1 MRNLFLF
8 IKQFYP
14 LFLFLFLEIIAFILI
29 SGSNAYHH
37 TTFVNSSHKVTGVF
51 YEKQDNITEYF
62 ELKQVNEVLEAE
74 NAMLRNKISRFKTL
88 ADSGKVDTVG
98 KVVYEFWPANVINHT
113 TQKKYNYFTLDK
125 GKKDGMVEGM
135 GVIDSKGIVGMV
147 TNVSNNYSVGLSML
161 NNNARTSVK
170 HKKSGAIG
178 LMRWT
183 GNDVLTHYVED
194 ITKTA
199 KVVIGDTM
207 VTSGYSTFYPEGI
220 AVGIVTKAELREGSN
235 FYDIEVR
242 LTSNILSLEKVYVVN
257 HHDKIEL
264 DSLENIPE

>member
-14 LFLFLFLEIIAFILI
+14 FFLFLLLEIIAFILI
-29 SGSNAYHH
+29 SRSNAYHH
-37 TTFVNSSHKVTGVF
+37 TTYVNSSNQVTGAI
-51 YEKQDNITEYF
+51 YEKQDGVTEYF
-62 ELKQVNEVLEAE
+62 KLKQVNEVLEAE
-74 NAMLRNKISRFKTL
+74 NAMLRNKL
-88 ADSGKVDTVG
+88 ASFRSLVDSGYVDTVG
-98 KVVYEFWPANVINHT
+98 NVVYEFWPANVINHST
-113 TQKKYNYFTLDK
+113 HKKYNYFTLDK

-135 GVIDSKGIVGMV
+135 GVIDAKGIVGTV
-147 TNVSNNYSVGLSML
+147 TNVSNKYSVGISML

-183 GNDVLTHYVED
+183 GNNILTHFVED

-199 KVVIGDTM
+199 RVQIGDTI

-220 AVGIVTKAELREGSN
+220 VVGTVSKSSLRDGSN
-235 FYDIEVR
+235 FFDIEVN
-242 LTSNILSLEKVYVVN
+242 LANDILSLEKVYVVN
-257 HHDKIEL
+257 HYDKVEL
-264 DSLENIPE
+264 DSLENTPE